1 MDMDFSLEGGNDL
14 NLALGDKGV
23 LPEVD
28 FVPESDCNEE
38 GDDSSLGLETGFS
51 FKGEKDLNLDLGGMG
66 VSPED
71 DLTGEC
77 EETN

>member
-1 MDMDFSLEGGNDL
+1 LETDFSFD
-14 NLALGDKGV
+14 
-23 LPEVD
+23 
-28 FVPESDCNEE
+28 
-38 GDDSSLGLETGFS
+38 
-51 FKGEKDLNLDLGGMG
+51 GEKHLNLDLGDKG